1 MTISSAGEDG
11 QPTYCKQPTDLN
23 QVFLPD
29 MLIDPRDAL

>member
-11 QPTYCKQPTDLN
+11 QPTKQPTDLN

-29 MLIDPRDAL
+29 MLVDPRDAL